1 MHKVLIACFV
11 CLNLFVTAQQNQ
23 RRQIP
28 VEKEIAAY
36 LQSAK
41 DSLMSNLPH
50 TIRASQR
57 AIDLAKSN
65 KLVQWEQKCYLTLVG
80 FYKQYQKVD
89 FMVRNYDRA
98 IALKLSNT
106 TRLHYE
112 KLQYLDQLSDT
123 DKAIRDAKEIAK
135 VARRDGNREEESNAF
150 IALGNIY
157 SKIGQTEKSLQY
169 LEKADRLV
177 SVDNPQQRGRV
188 QGYIGDGYNSLNQ
201 NGKAESYY
209 RNSIAYGNEAKDTT
223 LMVENFDRLNDIYV
237 QEKRNSDIIS
247 LNNEIVNRSVSKS
260 VPEDTVDL
268 MLKDERNG
276 FWAPKVQSRAGL
288 NLANAHLDNNSNAE
302 AIDILEDLNRTIP
315 NEDLKQNSE
324 VHKLLS
330 KAYDQSGKYEKA
342 LEEYKTYVAIQD
354 SLLKQKD
361 LKIEASMRK
370 NIELQELENQVLF
383 LEKDKE
389 LDAKTI
395 ALNESNIRRQQTIIL
410 AAFAVALII
419 LLSLIIVMRKNRAKT
434 SANNLLQLKSLRT
447 KMNPHFIFN
456 SLNSVNHFI
465 AQSDEKAANKY
476 LGQFSK
482 LMRDVLDSSD
492 KDFISLDKEV
502 ELLQVYLALEHQRF
516 ANKFDYTFEIDSETR
531 AGEYSIP
538 PMLVQPFIENAIWH
552 GLRYIDYPGIL
563 AVRIFQQENR
573 LMIEIEDNGIGR
585 EASRALKTKNQSQHQ
600 SSGISN
606 SKNRIDLTNKV
617 YGESIS
623 IDIIDKS
630 GDPMAI
636 GSSGTLVQISIENKH
651 GN

>member
-1 MHKVLIACFV
+1 MRKFLIACFV
-11 CLNLFVTAQQNQ
+11 CLNLFAPAQTSQ
-23 RRQIP
+23 RATTP
-28 VEKEIAAY
+28 VEREIAAN
-36 LQSAK
+36 LKSAK
-41 DSLMSNLPH
+41 DSLMSNLTH
-50 TIRASQR
+50 TIKASQK

-65 KLVQWEQKCYLTLVG
+65 HLVQWEQKCYLTLVG
-80 FYKQYQKVD
+80 FYKEYQKVD

-98 IALKLSNT
+98 IALGLPNT
-106 TRLHYE
+106 NQLHYE
-112 KLQYLDQLSDT
+112 KLQFLDQLPDT
-123 DKAIRDAKEIAK
+123 EKAIRDAEEIAK
-135 VARRDGNREEESNAF
+135 IARRDGNHEQESNAF

-157 SKIGQTEKSLQY
+157 SKIGQPKKSLQY

-177 SVDNPQQRGRV
+177 SDDNPRQRAQV
-188 QGYIGDGYNSLNQ
+188 QGYIGDEYNNLNQ
-201 NGKAESYY
+201 NGKAETYY

-237 QEKRNSDIIS
+237 QEKRNTDIIS
-247 LNNEIVNRSVSKS
+247 LNNNIVNRGKTGTI
-260 VPEDTVDL
+260 PEDTVDL
-268 MLKDERNG
+268 LIKDEKND
-276 FWAPKVQSRAGL
+276 FWVSSVKSRAGL
-288 NLANAHLDNNSNAE
+288 NLASAHLDNNSTEE
-302 AIDILEDLNRTIP
+302 AIDILEDLNRTLP
-315 NEDLKQNSE
+315 TEDLEQNSE

-330 KAYDQSGKYEKA
+330 KAYDQSGKYAEA

-361 LKIEASMRK
+361 LKIEASLRK
-370 NIELQELENQVLF
+370 NIELQQLENQVLF

-395 ALNESNIRRQQTIIL
+395 ALNESNIRRQQTIIV

-419 LLSLIIVMRKNRAKT
+419 LFSLILVIRKNRAKT
-434 SANNLLQLKSLRT
+434 AANNLLQLKSLRT

-516 ANKFDYTFEIDSETR
+516 ANKFDYTFEIDRETL

-552 GLRYIDYPGIL
+552 GLRYIDYPGVL
-563 AVRIFQQENR
+563 AVRIFQKNR
-573 LMIEIEDNGIGR
+573 SLMIEIEDNGIGR
-585 EASRALKTKNQSQHQ
+585 AASRALKTKNQNQHQ

-623 IDIIDKS
+623 IDIKDKT
-630 GDPMAI
+630 GDPNVI
-636 GSSGTLVQISIENKH
+636 GSTGTLVQISIENKH